1 MVLFHYVIRLK
12 RGGHKHHPI
21 YHVVSSFKY
30 KRAVGKYLQKF
41 GLLDL
46 TNKQHIFFLNLR
58 DLGSSLNKGALLN
71 LSVKKYLSKFINK

>member
-21 YHVVSSFKY
+21 YHIVTALKY
-30 KRAVGKYLQKF
+30 RRSLGQYLQKL
-41 GLLDL
+41 GILDL

-58 DLGSSLNKGALLN
+58 DFGSSLNKGSSLN
-71 LSVKKYLSKFINK
+71 LSVKKYLSKFIN

>member
-21 YHVVSSFKY
+21 YHIVSMLKY
-30 KRAVGKYLQKF
+30 KRNRGDYLQKF

-46 TNKQHIFFLNLR
+46 TAKQHVFF
-58 DLGSSLNKGALLN
+58 S
-71 LSVKKYLSKFINK
+71 